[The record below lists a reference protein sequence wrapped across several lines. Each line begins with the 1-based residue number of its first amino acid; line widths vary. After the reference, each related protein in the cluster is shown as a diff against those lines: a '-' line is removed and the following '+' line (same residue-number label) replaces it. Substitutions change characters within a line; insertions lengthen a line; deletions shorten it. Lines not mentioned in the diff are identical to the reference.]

1 MTRILLL
8 EDEPTYD
15 SHFEKTFGEGAVDS
29 FRSVEEVVAALK
41 TSIGWNYAFLDFD
54 LGQKSSKTGLSAF
67 ALLKEHSPLT
77 KLIGFT
83 NVGENSRTLFAVAAY
98 RWFNMRGLL
107 HKSDATSAR
116 LQAIAQGRDLMPNE
130 EWRTSLLRESWRVDE
145 LFPHKRFGPLWREVT
160 AARAQPL
167 ALSRRVPGEPESFAR
182 KTFVPRATAAAAAFS
197 EVFLPTLNLND
208 EKPQPTLIEFVR
220 QNYTFFSAPDLLEIL
235 EIVRPWNRRSLRG
248 E

>member
-15 SHFEKTFGEGAVDS
+15 SHFENAFGKGVVES
-29 FRSVEEVVAALK
+29 FRNVDEIMVSLN
-41 TSIGWNYAFLDFD
+41 TSTGWNYAFLDFD
-54 LGQKSSKTGLSAF
+54 LGRTSSKTGLSAF

-107 HKSDATSAR
+107 NKSDATQER
-116 LQAIAQGRDLMPNE
+116 LRAIVQGRDLMPND
-130 EWRTSLLRESWRVDE
+130 EWSRLLLKESWRVDD
-145 LFPHKRFGPLWREVT
+145 LFSHERFGPLWREVP
-160 AARAQPL
+160 AARAQPFAL
-167 ALSRRVPGEPESFAR
+167 AMHVPGETESFAR
-182 KTFVPRATAAAAAFS
+182 KTFVPRATSAAAAFS
-197 EVFLPTLNLND
+197 EIFLPTLTLLD

-220 QNYTFFSAPDLLEIL
+220 QNFTFFSAPDLLEIL
-235 EIVRPWNRRSLRG
+235 NLVQPWR
-248 E
+248 